1 MFNNITA
8 LITDK
13 LINLNTIKSEDREI
27 YEFGIQHIFI
37 TILNITTVII
47 IGLLTQSLKI
57 AVCFVLSFIP
67 LRIFAGGFHFR
78 TPLRCYIFS
87 SCFVAAVLLAM
98 RCFNVPLLIYCF
110 LYCIASVVIL
120 FFAPVE
126 DPNKPLDQ
134 TENRVYKK
142 RTTVIWILEA
152 LAITVLYFLK
162 AYFAVKGIMVST
174 IILAIMIVSGMVS
187 NILQK
192 RQS

>member
-13 LINLNTIKSEDREI
+13 LINSNTIKSEDRDI
-27 YEFGIQHIFI
+27 YEFGIRHIFI
-37 TILNITTVII
+37 TILNITTVIT

-57 AVCFVLSFIP
+57 SICFILSFIP

-98 RCFNVPLLIYCF
+98 RCFKVPLLIYCF
-110 LYCIASVVIL
+110 LYCVASVIIL
-120 FFAPVE
+120 LFAPVE
-126 DPNKPLDQ
+126 DYNKPLDK

-142 RTTVIWILEA
+142 RTIIIWIFESA
-152 LAITVLYFLK
+152 AIAVLFFAK
-162 AYFAVKGIMVST
+162 VYFAIKGIMVST
-174 IILAIMIVSGMVS
+174 IILSVMIVLGMANNV
-187 NILQK
+187 LLK
-192 RQS
+192 TR